1 MAIIRKSVRRFC
13 GGSATAAALLNELVF
28 IRDCRIRAGEPEW
41 FQRKAAYWIDALEG
55 VSASEKTIRKGFGIL
70 VKLRF
75 VEVRDERGNQRGS
88 WYRVNGE
95 TLQTALDHIG
105 KDPATVADEPSIEPE
120 ETPGKTT
127 RVKPT
132 PAESTDHP
140 GTIPDHPGKFTDHVG
155 KNDRGSCLLYTRA
168 GEPLQEPFENQT
180 DREPDLSDSPYD
192 EKTDWDRLLQA
203 IHTIP
208 KFKTSTRR
216 GQKWEQKASESGVA
230 PDILAQVIERY
241 GDELAVGCDSPVWLI
256 QKAAELIE
264 SGRSG
269 IKVPVRWTVDSVM
282 CGKVAARYYDD
293 DAWERLE
300 RMSQCG
306 LPEIESEA
314 RTAILWAAGQQFHDE
329 LDGRLI
335 LSDRTMASL
344 KFLTGCG
351 DHEIEERARK
361 ALQRIEAERA
371 GRGVPVDDTPAK
383 DASEVGSPPR
393 GSHSGQGTTSKHGNP
408 SATAERVTDDAQRA
422 YQRLAEAPWSDR
434 YGEFGPHAVAA

>member
-13 GGSATAAALLNELVF
+13 GGNATAAALLNELVF
-28 IRDCRIRAGEPEW
+28 IRDCRISVGEPEW

-105 KDPATVADEPSIEPE
+105 KDSATVADEPSIEPE

-216 GQKWEQKASESGVA
+216 GQKWEQKASESGIA
-230 PDILAQVIERY
+230 PDILAQAIERR
-241 GDELAVGCDSPVWLI
+241 GDELAVECKSPVRLI
-256 QKAAELIE
+256 EKAAELIE

-269 IKVPVRWTVDSVM
+269 IKVPDRYSLIGVR
-282 CGKVAARYYDD
+282 VALTRALNFYDP
-293 DAWERLE
+293 AVPLLE
-300 RMSQCG
+300 RM
-306 LPEIESEA
+306 
-314 RTAILWAAGQQFHDE
+314 AA
-329 LDGRLI
+329 
-335 LSDRTMASL
+335 
-344 KFLTGCG
+344 CG
-351 DHEIEERARK
+351 DGQIERAAAS
-361 ALQRIEAERA
+361 ALERVRAEEAAR
-371 GRGVPVDDTPAK
+371 RSVPVDDAPAK
-383 DASEVGSPPR
+383 DATAGR
-393 GSHSGQGTTSKHGNP
+393 IAAQGLSQRP
-408 SATAERVTDDAQRA
+408 DRDQSARETLC
-422 YQRLAEAPWSDR
+422 YC
-434 YGEFGPHAVAA
+434 